1 MGCCLSTTPPKADH
15 PHSIPST
22 HHQCH
27 LPKSGPNGRDPPPPP
42 PVLEEETVKEVLSE
56 TPMPKSPTP
65 VVTDSTKRPK
75 VQEGKVES
83 LAPANPTD
91 EIVSELSEICSLS
104 GSFSTTTVTEVRDDD
119 GGEVTQRVRKSP
131 AKIQRKR
138 PYSGELHRTT
148 ERGARSPVRSAPS
161 SVPAR
166 TVTGQRWN
174 AGPASGIRRD
184 SSEGSGR
191 RSRSPVTRREAGPR
205 RNVRNRSPTV
215 AAATGGSSGRSP
227 ARIAG
232 DGKKVIEKAN
242 DDVKAET
249 SESLDNPLVSL
260 ECFIFL

>member
-1 MGCCLSTTPPKADH
+1 MGCCLSTTPPKANH
-15 PHSIPST
+15 PLSIPST

-27 LPKSGPNGRDPPPPP
+27 LPESGPDARDPPPPP

-65 VVTDSTKRPK
+65 VVADSTKRPK
-75 VQEGKVES
+75 VQEVKVES

-91 EIVSELSEICSLS
+91 EIVSEVSEICSFS

-131 AKIQRKR
+131 AKIPRKR
-138 PYSGELHRTT
+138 PYSGEVP
-148 ERGARSPVRSAPS
+148 RSPVGKSAPS
-161 SVPAR
+161 PVSAR

-174 AGPASGIRRD
+174 AGPASVIRRD
-184 SSEGSGR
+184 SGEGSGR
-191 RSRSPVTRREAGPR
+191 RSRSPVRRREAGPR
-205 RNVRNRSPTV
+205 RNVRYRSPTGG
-215 AAATGGSSGRSP
+215 AAATGGSGGRSP